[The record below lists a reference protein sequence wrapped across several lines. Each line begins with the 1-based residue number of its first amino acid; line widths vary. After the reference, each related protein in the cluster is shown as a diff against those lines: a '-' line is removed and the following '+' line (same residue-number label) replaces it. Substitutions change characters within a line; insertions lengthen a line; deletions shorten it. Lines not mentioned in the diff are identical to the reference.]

1 MLTGIDIFGTKCAVI
16 AGDEKAAK
24 MRVVKES
31 IQPSIGICTGAFK
44 IRLL

>member
-1 MLTGIDIFGTKCAVI
+1 MFPQGSKNMLTGIDIFGTKCAVI

-31 IQPSIGICTGAFK
+31 I
-44 IRLL
+44 